1 MDGKWSIAVFLI
13 LCFAWQV
20 KSAVTCAANGRY
32 PDPADTSCKN
42 YTLCVAR
49 SNGSFIG
56 YNYICPSTSLFNP
69 AIAQCTT
76 NYVCNVTTSVCTTEG
91 FFADP
96 NGTNCSTFISCV
108 NVSGTFVQ
116 TAMSCPSNTFY
127 NPVTTLCETNYVCT
141 FTCNAAG
148 RYANPADRTCQSYF
162 LCVAANNGTI
172 SQYQYNC
179 PTVSVF
185 SPVTRVCTTS
195 YTCPTS

>member
-108 NVSGTFVQ
+108 NGPTNAAFTCAGSPFQHLGTP
-116 TAMSCPSNTFY
+116 TSIGSP
-127 NPVTTLCETNYVCT
+127 NYVPCPLPLQL
-141 FTCNAAG
+141 CDSL
-148 RYANPADRTCQSYF
+148 RYVGNS
-162 LCVAANNGTI
+162 G
-172 SQYQYNC
+172 
-179 PTVSVF
+179 F
-185 SPVTRVCTTS
+185 STDLLIPDLIT
-195 YTCPTS
+195 